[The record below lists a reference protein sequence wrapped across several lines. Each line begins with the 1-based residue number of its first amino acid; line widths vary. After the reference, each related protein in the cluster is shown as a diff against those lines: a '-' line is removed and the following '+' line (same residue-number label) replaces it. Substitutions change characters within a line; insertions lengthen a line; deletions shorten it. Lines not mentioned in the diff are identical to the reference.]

1 MRTSVDVHNYLVERD
16 IPHEVFTARGRLR
29 SPERIAAVLDLPPS
43 EVGKVVILEGT
54 DGAVVAVVPSDH
66 DADPRRVSRAIRRSR
81 LQPVGEDRASEI
93 TGYLAESI
101 PPAGLPNGI
110 PMVVDRT
117 LHCDAVLYFPGGE
130 VHSVLKV
137 RGTDLVKAT
146 GAKVAAIAA
155 PPVKAGPDRR

>member
-1 MRTSVDVHNYLVERD
+1 VRTSVDVHNYLVERD

-43 EVGKVVILEGT
+43 EVGKVVIMEGA

-66 DADPRRVSRAIRRSR
+66 DADPRRVARAAGRSR
-81 LQPVGEDRASEI
+81 LRPVDENRASEI
-93 TGYLAESI
+93 TEYLAESA
-101 PPAGLPNGI
+101 PPAGLPDGI
-110 PMVVDRT
+110 PVVVDRSM
-117 LHCDAVLYFPGGE
+117 HRDAVLYFPGGE

-155 PPVKAGPDRR
+155 PPAKAGPARR